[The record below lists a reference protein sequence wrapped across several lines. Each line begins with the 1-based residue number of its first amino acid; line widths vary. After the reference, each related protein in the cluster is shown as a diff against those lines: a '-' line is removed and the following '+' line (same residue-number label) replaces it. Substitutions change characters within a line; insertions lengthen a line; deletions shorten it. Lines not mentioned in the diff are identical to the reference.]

1 MSGHIVW
8 LASYPKSGN
17 TLLRSILTAL
27 YFTEDGQFN
36 LDQLKK
42 IGQFDSV
49 GRIKKYF
56 EVFKINN
63 KNEITNKKIFENLS
77 LLQSREY
84 LDLTNKELVFLKTHS
99 GLFNVFDF
107 PFTTEKATKA
117 IIYLI
122 RDPRDVCISWS
133 KHSGKTI
140 DESVNFMLNDFQGL
154 GWNDID
160 NYFTDDKR
168 PMSYLSSWDRHVM
181 SWNVADWKV
190 PRLSIKYED
199 LVYDKEK
206 IIRNLI
212 SFFKINFDIN
222 VENEDEKIQNV
233 LESTKFE
240 KLKNEEKKKGF
251 AEATEYS
258 DFFNTGKKNQWK
270 KILSLENIKKLEKK
284 FSYVMKK
291 YDYEVSN

>member
-1 MSGHIVW
+1 
-8 LASYPKSGN
+8 
-17 TLLRSILTAL
+17 
-27 YFTEDGQFN
+27 
-36 LDQLKK
+36 
-42 IGQFDSV
+42 
-49 GRIKKYF
+49 
-56 EVFKINN
+56 
-63 KNEITNKKIFENLS
+63 
-77 LLQSREY
+77 
-84 LDLTNKELVFLKTHS
+84 
-99 GLFNVFDF
+99 
-107 PFTTEKATKA
+107 
-117 IIYLI
+117 
-122 RDPRDVCISWS
+122 
-133 KHSGKTI
+133 
-140 DESVNFMLNDFQGL
+140 MLNDFQGL

-258 DFFNTGKKNQWK
+258 DFFNIGKKDQWK
-270 KILSLENIKKLEKK
+270 KTLSLENIKKLEKK